1 MKPTSRRDLLYI
13 ILSMFVLTLGTV
25 FIPFFSFFA
34 MCVMPVPV
42 VWMYM
47 RATWRETAALA
58 IGAVILTVYWGGSYG
73 GTVETGFFCL
83 SGMIMGF
90 GLRKRRSFF
99 HCWGSGFIVL
109 CAMAAVLAIRLY
121 VVQGVTV
128 FTYVQQFVILWG
140 ERLTAMAT
148 AQGMGEADKV
158 ALQTQLQ
165 SLWHTVPY
173 MVPSLLVEIFSL
185 SAWITLRLAIFQLHR
200 QGQKEVSFLPVRC
213 WDMGRGMVYLYI
225 VSLVLKYWGTTRSW
239 IWVQWTGE
247 NLLQIAFFFI
257 CVQGISFLFSFLQ
270 ARKKSVVFQGLVLL
284 LFFCIPFF
292 SYIVFVLGL
301 ADLLFSYRRNKAVL

>member
-99 HCWGSGFIVL
+99 SL
-109 CAMAAVLAIRLY
+109 L
-121 VVQGVTV
+121 
-128 FTYVQQFVILWG
+128 G
-140 ERLTAMAT
+140 ERIYRIMCDGGGIGNPAVCCTRRD
-148 AQGMGEADKV
+148 G
-158 ALQTQLQ
+158 
-165 SLWHTVPY
+165 
-173 MVPSLLVEIFSL
+173 
-185 SAWITLRLAIFQLHR
+185 
-200 QGQKEVSFLPVRC
+200 
-213 WDMGRGMVYLYI
+213 VYLCTA
-225 VSLVLKYWGTTRSW
+225 VC
-239 IWVQWTGE
+239 
-247 NLLQIAFFFI
+247 N
-257 CVQGISFLFSFLQ
+257 
-270 ARKKSVVFQGLVLL
+270 
-284 LFFCIPFF
+284 P
-292 SYIVFVLGL
+292 LGRA
-301 ADLLFSYRRNKAVL
+301 ADGNGDGAGNGGGG

>member
-109 CAMAAVLAIRLY
+109 CAMAAVLAIQLY

-200 QGQKEVSFLPVRC
+200 QGQKAVSFLPVRC

>member
-47 RATWRETAALA
+47 RATWRETAVLA

-185 SAWITLRLAIFQLHR
+185 SAWITLRLAIFQLPR
-200 QGQKEVSFLPVRC
+200 QGQKAVSFLPVRC

>member
-1 MKPTSRRDLLYI
+1 M
-13 ILSMFVLTLGTV
+13 
-25 FIPFFSFFA
+25 
-34 MCVMPVPV
+34 
-42 VWMYM
+42 
-47 RATWRETAALA
+47 
-58 IGAVILTVYWGGSYG
+58 
-73 GTVETGFFCL
+73 ETGFFCL

-128 FTYVQQFVILWG
+128 FTYVQQFAILWG

-148 AQGMGEADKV
+148 AQGMGDADKV

-200 QGQKEVSFLPVRC
+200 QGQKAVSFLPVRC

>member
-47 RATWRETAALA
+47 WATWRETAALA

-121 VVQGVTV
+121 VVQGMTV
-128 FTYVQQFVILWG
+128 FTYVQQLAIFWG

-148 AQGMGEADKV
+148 AQGMGDADKV
-158 ALQTQLQ
+158 ALQAQLQ

-200 QGQKEVSFLPVRC
+200 QGQKAVSFLPVRC
-213 WDMGRGMVYLYI
+213 WDMGRSMVYLYI

-270 ARKKSVVFQGLVLL
+270 ARKKSGVFQGLVLL

>member
-42 VWMYM
+42 VGMYM

-128 FTYVQQFVILWG
+128 FTYVQQFAILWG

-185 SAWITLRLAIFQLHR
+185 SAWITLRLAIFQLPR
-200 QGQKEVSFLPVRC
+200 QGQKAVSFLPVRC

>member
-73 GTVETGFFCL
+73 GAVETGFFCL

-185 SAWITLRLAIFQLHR
+185 SAWITLRLAIFQLPR
-200 QGQKEVSFLPVRC
+200 QGQKAVSFLPVRC